1 MSVGVSRGVLARSIA
16 EVPLDHSVLERVE
29 GDDGQPAARG
39 EKLERGIKY
48 ALELSKLI
56 VDGHAE
62 CLECPGGRMCAALAV
77 SRRFGDAVSESERAG
92 PRAAF
97 KDCPCD
103 SSGSWLFAEASK
115 DGDEFC
121 LGDVVEE
128 VCGALAAVGIHAH
141 VDRSIRSKAEASTGM
156 VELRRADSEV
166 EKDPVEGTEVT
177 GEGPHVREGSADRSE
192 AVAEVCETLGGCS
205 QRMRVSINP
214 HESTAW
220 AAGLKDRVTVP
231 AAAQGAVQVASV
243 RPGLEGC
250 DGGVEEH

>member
-115 DGDEFC
+115 DGD
-121 LGDVVEE
+121 DTV
-128 VCGALAAVGIHAH
+128 
-141 VDRSIRSKAEASTGM
+141 SSY
-156 VELRRADSEV
+156 RAISSSLE
-166 EKDPVEGTEVT
+166 
-177 GEGPHVREGSADRSE
+177 
-192 AVAEVCETLGGCS
+192 
-205 QRMRVSINP
+205 
-214 HESTAW
+214 
-220 AAGLKDRVTVP
+220 
-231 AAAQGAVQVASV
+231 SV
-243 RPGLEGC
+243 RAVSSSNFCIRVVACGPSAPPRPPLAGESSRAQIGTSWMMPSW
-250 DGGVEEH
+250 